1 MPDFSSIYFLWPL
14 MLWAC
19 ALVPAL
25 ALVYVLKTKK
35 RPPILLGLGLLLL
48 CIALARPQT
57 VLMTPVRDATVM
69 LVMDT
74 SGSMR
79 AKDLQPSRIE
89 AAQKAA
95 QQFIE
100 DKPRSLRVGL
110 VTVAGTA
117 ALAQAPTDDRDV
129 LLKAIDYLPL
139 QYGSALGTGILVS
152 LEALLPGAG
161 IDAQKIIN
169 ESDVAG
175 GAKNSANSGQS
186 LDEKKTAGNTAKPS
200 TSQGR
205 QMAIVLMSDGQ
216 SNMGPELKQMAD
228 LAAQHQVKIY
238 TVGIGTT
245 EGDVVQMQGRSMRVK
260 LEDEALKK
268 VSAITQGD
276 YFKADSAQAL
286 KSVYDKLG
294 HRLRFEKQAMSEVS
308 AHVSILGLLLGLG
321 QRPSAALSGW
331 EKSSKV
337 CIRAWVWASVG
348 MPPMAP
354 APVTDNAA
362 AALAKTMALDKDS
375 PRAKAAAKV
384 PVKVS
389 PAPMLS
395 TTAMV

>member
-1 MPDFSSIYFLWPL
+1 MPDLSSIYFLWPL

-25 ALVYVLKTKK
+25 ALVYSLKTRKW
-35 RPPILLGLGLLLL
+35 PPLVLGLGLMLL
-48 CIALARPQT
+48 CMSLARPQT

-89 AAQKAA
+89 VAQKAA

-100 DKPRSLRVGL
+100 DKPRRLRVGL

-117 ALAQAPTDDRDV
+117 ALAQAPTEDRDA
-129 LLKAIDYLPL
+129 LLKAIEYLPL

-169 ESDVAG
+169 ESAETG
-175 GAKNSANSGQS
+175 GAKNQTQSGQS
-186 LDEKKTAGNTAKPS
+186 LDDQKAAAHAASPS
-200 TSQGR
+200 TGQGR
-205 QMAIVLMSDGQ
+205 QMAIVLISDGQ

-228 LAAQHQVKIY
+228 LAATHQVKIY

-268 VSAITQGD
+268 VSAITQGE

-286 KSVYDKLG
+286 KSIYNQLG
-294 HRLRFEKQAMSEVS
+294 HRLRFEKRAMSEIT
-308 AHVSILGLLLGLG
+308 AHVAILGLLLVL
-321 QRPSAALSGW
+321 
-331 EKSSKV
+331 
-337 CIRAWVWASVG
+337 ASVARSFVRMG
-348 MPPMAP
+348 
-354 APVTDNAA
+354 
-362 AALAKTMALDKDS
+362 KII
-375 PRAKAAAKV
+375 
-384 PVKVS
+384 
-389 PAPMLS
+389 
-395 TTAMV
+395 

>member
-1 MPDFSSIYFLWPL
+1 MPDLSSIYFLWPM
-14 MLWAC
+14 MLWSC

-25 ALVYVLKTKK
+25 ALVYSLKTRK
-35 RPPILLGLGLLLL
+35 RPPVFLGLGLLLL
-48 CIALARPQT
+48 CISLARPQT
-57 VLMTPVRDATVM
+57 VLMTHVRDATVM

-89 AAQKAA
+89 VAQQAA

-100 DKPRSLRVGL
+100 DKPRRLRVGL

-117 ALAQAPTDDRDV
+117 ALAQAPTEDRDV

-169 ESDVAG
+169 ESAETG
-175 GAKNSANSGQS
+175 GAKNQATSGQS
-186 LDEKKTAGNTAKPS
+186 LDDRKTAPNSANPS
-200 TSQGR
+200 TGQGR

-228 LAAQHQVKIY
+228 LAAAHQVKIY

-268 VSAITQGD
+268 VSAITQGE

-286 KSVYDKLG
+286 KSIYNQLG
-294 HRLRFEKQAMSEVS
+294 HRLRFEKRAMSEVTS
-308 AHVSILGLLLGLG
+308 YVSILGLLL
-321 QRPSAALSGW
+321 
-331 EKSSKV
+331 V
-337 CIRAWVWASVG
+337 
-348 MPPMAP
+348 
-354 APVTDNAA
+354 
-362 AALAKTMALDKDS
+362 LAGVARSFVRMGKIL
-375 PRAKAAAKV
+375 
-384 PVKVS
+384 
-389 PAPMLS
+389 
-395 TTAMV
+395 

>member
-1 MPDFSSIYFLWPL
+1 MPDFSSIYFLWPM

-25 ALVYVLKTKK
+25 ALVYGLKIRK
-35 RPPILLGLGLLLL
+35 RPPIVMGLGLLLL
-48 CIALARPQT
+48 CVSLARPQT

-89 AAQKAA
+89 VAQKAA

-100 DKPRSLRVGL
+100 DKPRRLRVGL

-117 ALAQAPTDDRDV
+117 ALAQAPTEDRDV

-169 ESDVAG
+169 ESAQTG
-175 GAKNSANSGQS
+175 GAKNQTNSGQS
-186 LDEKKTAGNTAKPS
+186 LDNQKTAPNTASPS
-200 TSQGR
+200 NGQGR
-205 QMAIVLMSDGQ
+205 QMAIVLMSVGQ

-228 LAAQHQVKIY
+228 LAATHQVKIY

-268 VSAITQGD
+268 VSAITQGE
-276 YFKADSAQAL
+276 YFKADSPQAL
-286 KSVYDKLG
+286 KSIYNKLG
-294 HRLRFEKQAMSEVS
+294 HRLRFEKRAMSEVTS
-308 AHVSILGLLLGLG
+308 HVSILGLLLVLA
-321 QRPSAALSGW
+321 SATRSFVRMG
-331 EKSSKV
+331 K
-337 CIRAWVWASVG
+337 II
-348 MPPMAP
+348 
-354 APVTDNAA
+354 
-362 AALAKTMALDKDS
+362 
-375 PRAKAAAKV
+375 
-384 PVKVS
+384 
-389 PAPMLS
+389 
-395 TTAMV
+395 

>member
-1 MPDFSSIYFLWPL
+1 VPDLSSIYFLWPL

-25 ALVYVLKTKK
+25 ALVYSLKTRK
-35 RPPILLGLGLLLL
+35 RPPLLLGLGLLLL
-48 CIALARPQT
+48 CISLARPQT

-89 AAQKAA
+89 VAQKAA

-100 DKPRSLRVGL
+100 DKPRRLRVGL

-117 ALAQAPTDDRDV
+117 ALAQAPTEDRDV
-129 LLKAIDYLPL
+129 LLKAIDYLPM

-169 ESDVAG
+169 ESAETG
-175 GAKNSANSGQS
+175 GAKNQTQSGQS
-186 LDEKKTAGNTAKPS
+186 LDDQKAAAHAASPS
-200 TSQGR
+200 TGQGR
-205 QMAIVLMSDGQ
+205 QMAIVLISDGQ

-228 LAAQHQVKIY
+228 LAATHQVKIY

-268 VSAITQGD
+268 VSAITQGE

-286 KSVYDKLG
+286 KSIYNQLG
-294 HRLRFEKQAMSEVS
+294 HRLRFEKRAMSEIT
-308 AHVSILGLLLGLG
+308 AHVAILGLLLVL
-321 QRPSAALSGW
+321 
-331 EKSSKV
+331 
-337 CIRAWVWASVG
+337 ASVARSFVRMG
-348 MPPMAP
+348 
-354 APVTDNAA
+354 
-362 AALAKTMALDKDS
+362 KII
-375 PRAKAAAKV
+375 
-384 PVKVS
+384 
-389 PAPMLS
+389 
-395 TTAMV
+395 